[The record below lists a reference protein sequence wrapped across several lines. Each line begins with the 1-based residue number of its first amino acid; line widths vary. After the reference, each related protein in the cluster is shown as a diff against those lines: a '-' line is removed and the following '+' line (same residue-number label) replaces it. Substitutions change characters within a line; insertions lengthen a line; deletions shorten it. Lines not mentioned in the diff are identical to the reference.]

1 MIIIGSIDELAEGH
15 KPLAELLDDLAS
27 AFSRQE
33 EEACKA
39 LIALTSPDSKQPI
52 TGQELWT
59 KLVSL
64 FPDKDEKEEGV
75 NFFNLLQGISEKIQT
90 VA

>member
-27 AFSRQE
+27 AFSRE
-33 EEACKA
+33 EEVCKA

-52 TGQELWT
+52 TGQKLWT

-64 FPDKDEKEEGV
+64 FPDQDKKEEGV